1 MECGILEGNLY
12 SLIWRLQT
20 DDESAFE
27 ALKVQYEGL
36 LHSQVSQVIGRIP
49 NGEFDDLMQEASLAL
64 FHAAMRFDLTQDDV
78 TFGLYAKICIRNRLI
93 SVARRANKP
102 KLPTTSLTADEEPS
116 ASERKAAR
124 RSSFRELN
132 EAAEVLLSSMEYAV
146 FQLYL
151 DGCSAAEIAKIM
163 DKSPKSIDNA
173 IYRMRKKLKD
183 QRNVIAAP
191 NDNRAESSM

>member
-1 MECGILEGNLY
+1 MDSNLY
-12 SLIWRLQT
+12 SLICRLQAN
-20 DDESAFE
+20 DESVFE

-36 LHSQVSQVIGRIP
+36 LHSLVFQVIGRIP
-49 NGEFDDLMQEASLAL
+49 NGEFDDLMQEATLAL

-93 SVARRANKP
+93 SVARRANRS
-102 KLPTTSLTADEEPS
+102 KLPTTSLATDEELS
-116 ASERKAAR
+116 DAERKAAR

-132 EAAEVLLSSMEYAV
+132 DAAAELLSPMEYTV

-151 DGCSAAEIAKIM
+151 DGSSAAEIAKIM
-163 DKSPKSIDNA
+163 GKSLKSIDNA

-183 QRNVIAAP
+183 QRNVIAAS
-191 NDNRAESSM
+191 NDNRAESSR